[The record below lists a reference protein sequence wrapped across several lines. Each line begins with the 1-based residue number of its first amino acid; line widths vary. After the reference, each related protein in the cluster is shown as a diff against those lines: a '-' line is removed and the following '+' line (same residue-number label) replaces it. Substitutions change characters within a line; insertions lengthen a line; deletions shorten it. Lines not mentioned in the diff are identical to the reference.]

1 MFPMGDHSKQAT
13 WGGRF
18 SSGPSERMRDFGESV
33 SFDAE
38 LAPFDIEGSRAH
50 AAMLESVGILT
61 AAEREAIDAGLLEIL
76 GEIGAGTFSWDPA
89 LEDVHMNIEQAL
101 SARVPAAA
109 KLHTARSR
117 NDQVATDLRL
127 YLRRTADDLDTGFAA
142 VLGALVG
149 RAETCREVLV
159 PGYTHLQ
166 RGQPVSAAHHLLAY
180 AEMFGRD
187 RERFAALRERINVCP
202 LGAGA
207 LAGTTLP
214 IDRAHVARTLGF
226 VDAEGRPRV
235 SANSLDTV
243 ADRDAPIEFAFLASL
258 CGLHLSRFAEDFI
271 LWSSTEFGFV
281 RLPEAFT
288 TGSSLM
294 PQKRNPD
301 ALELIRGK
309 AARLQGNLVTLQAM
323 VKNLPLTYNRDLQED
338 KPPLFDSVRTLRDCL
353 AILADLVPG
362 IEFQAD
368 RCSAAVADPLLLA
381 TDLADFLVEQGVP
394 FRQAHHQVGALVAL
408 AEKTDTPIDRLPEKE
423 ARQAAPGLTDGWR
436 SVFDLERAMTRRAG
450 PGMPGPAPVAAALE
464 TWRQRLAGADR

>member
-1 MFPMGDHSKQAT
+1 MAF
-13 WGGRF
+13 
-18 SSGPSERMRDFGESV
+18 
-33 SFDAE
+33 
-38 LAPFDIEGSRAH
+38 
-50 AAMLESVGILT
+50 AMV
-61 AAEREAIDAGLLEIL
+61 
-76 GEIGAGTFSWDPA
+76 
-89 LEDVHMNIEQAL
+89 
-101 SARVPAAA
+101 
-109 KLHTARSR
+109 
-117 NDQVATDLRL
+117 
-127 YLRRTADDLDTGFAA
+127 LD
-142 VLGALVG
+142 ALVT
-149 RAETCREVLV
+149 RAGGCREVLV

-226 VDAEGRPRV
+226 VDAGGRPRL
-235 SANSLDTV
+235 SANSLDAV

-309 AARLQGNLVTLQAM
+309 AARLQGNLVTLQS
-323 VKNLPLTYNRDLQED
+323 VIKNLPLTYNRDLQED
-338 KPPLFDSVRTLRDCL
+338 KPPLFDSARTLHDCL
-353 AILADLVPG
+353 AILGDLVPG

-368 RCSAAVADPLLLA
+368 RCRAAVSDPLLLA

-408 AEKTDTPIDRLPEKE
+408 AEKTDTPIDRLPEE
-423 ARQAAPGLTDGWR
+423 DALRAAPGLADGWR
-436 SVFDLERAMTRRAG
+436 AVFDLDRAMKRRSG
-450 PGMPGPAPVAAALE
+450 PGMPGPGPVKEALE
-464 TWRQRLAGADR
+464 RWRQRLAGTGG